1 MTKQEALDSLK
12 QALAE
17 LKGIDTDEL
26 SELEDEISRA
36 VGEIETAYSELE
48 DAKERLENL
57 SVPALDLDS
66 IKSLLEDAVDTLD
79 TLDTAKKPT
88 SRKVLVSI
96 RRESHNVFVDP
107 VTTLILND
115 GESIVLEYQ

>member
-1 MTKQEALDSLK
+1 MTKEEALGSLK

-79 TLDTAKKPT
+79 TDEEPKT
-88 SRKVLVSI
+88 RLVRISI
-96 RRESHNVFVDP
+96 RRESHNVFPDP
-107 VTTLILND
+107 VTTLELRD
-115 GESIVLEYQ
+115 GESVVVEYL

>member
-1 MTKQEALDSLK
+1 MTKEEALDSLK

-79 TLDTAKKPT
+79 TAKEPT

-96 RRESHNVFVDP
+96 RRESHADV

-115 GESIVLEYQ
+115 GESIVLEYL

>member
-1 MTKQEALDSLK
+1 MTKEEALGSLK

-96 RRESHNVFVDP
+96 RRESHADV

-115 GESIVLEYQ
+115 GESIVLEYL